1 MSGDFVKGKAKIEA
15 GKVDTDLVHVLIPL
29 NQQPARHLGK
39 QRWALLFLD
48 PCRELAK
55 LNLSGQDWQ
64 VLMTLLSYMD
74 FGNRIAVVQSTIAA
88 DLGIQPSRVSEAI
101 KKLLSLSVLV
111 EDTKVGGSRVFRLN
125 AKYAYR
131 GKTKNVRAKQ
141 SEDKEKIARD
151 LPGRHAT
158 NLLNAEVKAIE
169 KAVKPLAD
177 DQKDQAR
184 STLASAAINKID
196 DDYCSDQ
203 SFDPERFDIG
213 ASIIARLVK
222 KYGVPSPF

>member
-1 MSGDFVKGKAKIEA
+1 MIDV
-15 GKVDTDLVHVLIPL
+15 
-29 NQQPARHLGK
+29 
-39 QRWALLFLD
+39 
-48 PCRELAK
+48 
-55 LNLSGQDWQ
+55 
-64 VLMTLLSYMD
+64 
-74 FGNRIAVVQSTIAA
+74 
-88 DLGIQPSRVSEAI
+88 
-101 KKLLSLSVLV
+101 SVLV

-131 GKTKNVRAKQ
+131 GKAKYVKAKQ

-151 LPGRHAT
+151 LPGRKAT
-158 NLLNAEVKAIE
+158 NLFNAQVKAIE